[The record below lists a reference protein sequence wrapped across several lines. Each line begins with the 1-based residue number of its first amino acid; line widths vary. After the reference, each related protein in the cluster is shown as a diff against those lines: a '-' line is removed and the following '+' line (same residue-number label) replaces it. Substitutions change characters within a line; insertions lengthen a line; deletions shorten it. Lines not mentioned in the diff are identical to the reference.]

1 MILITGATGTNGVET
16 VKLLSTQRSGM
27 PRECTDRISG
37 TVSSNGIRMNVD
49 AISFVRQHG
58 VVLESAKGP
67 VPNLAQAVA
76 RVPIHGNWWAHP
88 DGKEIFRATRLVRSS
103 EDVLVCRLVN
113 GKVTYV
119 DRRVWPAL
127 VRLASYFKKD
137 ALAAIREEH
146 SAKGAHRI
154 KTLPFPKW
162 TPARARESAKALS
175 EEEAAAQ
182 LGPWAIA
189 LVHRRNSG
197 SIRGKTHK

>member
-1 MILITGATGTNGVET
+1 
-16 VKLLSTQRSGM
+16 
-27 PRECTDRISG
+27 
-37 TVSSNGIRMNVD
+37 MNVD

-67 VPNLAQAVA
+67 VPNLAQAIA
-76 RVPIHGNWWAHP
+76 RGPIHGNWWAHP
-88 DGKEIFRATRLVRSS
+88 DGKEIFQATRLVRSS
-103 EDVLVCRLVN
+103 EDVLVCRLVD

-119 DRRVWPAL
+119 DRRLWPAL

-146 SAKGAHRI
+146 SAKGVHRI

-162 TPARARESAKALS
+162 TPVKSRESAKALS
-175 EEEAAAQ
+175 EEAAAAQ
-182 LGPWAIA
+182 LGPWATA

-197 SIRGKTHK
+197 SVSGKTHK